1 MTAHTGA
8 SSPRTP
14 DLAHES
20 AIKDASEVLQGLGSS
35 PTGLAEDEVARRLAE
50 YGPNEVGREKHE
62 GWLQRLYLAG
72 RNPLVVL
79 LTVLAILSFATGD
92 FRAGTVQIDPAQGQP
107 VTLHCDWI
115 VNCTGPGRG
124 RRLLEEPLFAD
135 LHRAGLLTPEAL
147 GLGLR
152 VDVDNAAIGAGGEAV
167 RGLWAVGPLA
177 RGSRFEAT
185 AVPEL
190 RIMAEATATQALEML
205 ERDAPEAA
213 EPPNYFYV
221 AMPVGDLSHMVAA
234 LPASVSMP

>member
-1 MTAHTGA
+1 VWERHRHRA
-8 SSPRTP
+8 PQQV
-14 DLAHES
+14 
-20 AIKDASEVLQGLGSS
+20 DAVRERYRKSG
-35 PTGLAEDEVARRLAE
+35 RLF
-50 YGPNEVGREKHE
+50 VH
-62 GWLQRLYLAG
+62 AG
-72 RNPLVVL
+72 RV
-79 LTVLAILSFATGD
+79 TD